1 MVVILDVILHVIL
14 NAHKLVLTPRL
25 LKIPCEWNG
34 MLGSG
39 WSGNATTIRQH
50 NHYKTIEICIQHSA
64 EKEAYKYKT
73 IQWVDTAR
81 NARK

>member
-1 MVVILDVILHVIL
+1 MVVILNVILYVV
-14 NAHKLVLTPRL
+14 HKRVLIPRL
-25 LKIPCEWNG
+25 LKIPQSCEWNG

-39 WSGNATTIRQH
+39 WSGNGTTIRQH